1 MQPTIIHNFSR
12 HARAYDRHA
21 RIQRWSGRELLSLL
35 PVDSPHRIL
44 DVGCGT
50 GLYSR
55 MLRKEHP
62 GAQLVGLDAT
72 ESMLRAARGRI
83 DFLVAADA
91 ERLPF
96 IERFDLVTSNATLHW
111 LDPERALDACHRA
124 LEKGGTLTLAV
135 FGPETFHE
143 LSGVLRKELAAQK
156 FPRAADWRRLL
167 KRRFRQVAVHET
179 AKVQLHASLLDLLQG
194 IKYTGTRGHGVN
206 VHLNRTELERVEGLY
221 RSRHDGI
228 RATYQVFFCR
238 AVK

>member
-1 MQPTIIHNFSR
+1 MQPTIVHNFAR

-21 RIQRWSGRELLSLL
+21 RVQRWSGRELLSLL
-35 PVDSPHRIL
+35 PVDSPRRIL

-55 MLRKEHP
+55 MLKEDHP
-62 GAQLVGLDAT
+62 AAHLVGLDAT
-72 ESMLRAARGRI
+72 ESMLRAARGKT
-83 DFLVAADA
+83 DELVAADA

-96 IERFDLVTSNATLHW
+96 VERFDLVTSNATLHW

-124 LEKGGTLTLAV
+124 LEK
-135 FGPETFHE
+135 
-143 LSGVLRKELAAQK
+143 SGVLTFSAYGPDTFRELAGMLQRELAAQR

-179 AKVQLHASLLDLLQG
+179 RKRLLHASLLDLLQG

-206 VHLNRTELERVEGLY
+206 VHLNRPELERVEALY
-221 RSRHDGI
+221 RERHDGI